1 MTRIPPGPKD
11 LMINGKVVG
20 QYIST
25 GNTELDLSLA
35 RAKLRELG
43 FVPNELPMWMHM
55 RQQAIYFQ
63 DTCALLWRA
72 EINRP
77 PPHRPFA
84 LIPYVVNTALCIE
97 LYLKAL
103 SLKHGKKLRG
113 HELLELY
120 NELPIEATADIIAS
134 IPDALKDAPLD
145 DEPNI
150 HEFMAV
156 MNDVFIQWRY
166 AYEHEELGHLRMD
179 ILKFLRMLMFYA
191 CRNDV
196 PRPSA

>member
-1 MTRIPPGPKD
+1 MARIPPGPKD
-11 LMINGKVVG
+11 LMVDGRIVG

-25 GNTELDLSLA
+25 GDTELDVPIA

-43 FVPNELPMWMHM
+43 YWSNELPLWMHI

-63 DTCALLWRA
+63 DTCALLWHT
-72 EINRP
+72 ELNRP
-77 PPHRPFA
+77 PPRRPFT

-103 SLKHGKKLRG
+103 ALKYGKKLRG

-120 NELPIEATADIIAS
+120 NELPFEATADINAS
-134 IPDALKDAPLD
+134 IPDALKDAPID
-145 DEPNI
+145 GEPNI
-150 HEFMAV
+150 SEFMTA
-156 MNDVFIQWRY
+156 MNNVFIHWRY
-166 AYEHEELGHLRMD
+166 AYEHEELGQLRMD